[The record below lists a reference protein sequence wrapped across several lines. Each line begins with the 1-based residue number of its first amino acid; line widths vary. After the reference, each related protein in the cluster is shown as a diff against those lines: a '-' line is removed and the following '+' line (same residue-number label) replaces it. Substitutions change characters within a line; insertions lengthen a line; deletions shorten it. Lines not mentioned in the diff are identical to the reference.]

1 MTRLPRWARPLS
13 RSGVDRSG
21 GEPPRGRAARV
32 KDAFGRV
39 PWRRLGSGLGLLA
52 VSLTGLALGLYL
64 AAGTSVDVGPFRSTM
79 AVTPSW
85 YGDTEVVLPPLGS
98 LQLDSHDGPA
108 RLMVR
113 LDALDRART
122 EALITDPAGITAAS
136 RTAVDDVRAGVTRLV
151 LRATAV
157 AVLGAMLLSALVYRK
172 MRRVA
177 WAGGLALTI
186 MAAAFGSAF
195 GTFNPG
201 ALREPRYEGLLANA
215 PSVLG
220 NAQRIADRYDEYAAQ
235 LQKLVQ
241 NVGSLY
247 ATVQNLPVY
256 SPEDNTLR
264 VLHVSD
270 LHLNPA
276 AWGVIRTVVDNFHID
291 VVVDTGDITDW
302 GSEPEKA
309 FVASI
314 SLLKVP
320 YVFVRGNHDSAVTQA
335 AVAAQPNAIVLDN
348 KVVKVAGLSIAGIG
362 DPRFTPDKGMEP
374 AGSGD
379 SKQTVERVLDAG
391 DRLADT
397 IAKQRDEVVDLA
409 LVHDP
414 LSAGPLA
421 GYTPLVLAGHRHHR
435 EISKLG
441 DDQTMLMV
449 QGSSGGAGLR
459 GLEGETPT
467 PLAMSVLYFDDN
479 RALMAYDDIT
489 VGGTG
494 LAEVALSRHV
504 VDDTPP
510 GQAAAP
516 GTPPRPTPSRTR

>member
-1 MTRLPRWARPLS
+1 MTRLPHWARPPAL
-13 RSGVDRSG
+13 
-21 GEPPRGRAARV
+21 
-32 KDAFGRV
+32 FGRI
-39 PWRRLGSGLGLLA
+39 PWRRIGAATGVLA
-52 VSLTGLALGLYL
+52 VSVAGLALGLYL
-64 AAGTSVDVGPFRSTM
+64 CGATGVDVGPFRATM
-79 AVTPSW
+79 AVTPSL

-151 LRATAV
+151 LRTTAV
-157 AVLGAMLLSALVYRK
+157 AVLAAMLLAALVYR
-172 MRRVA
+172 RTSRVA
-177 WAGGLALTI
+177 WSGGLALVV
-186 MAAAFGSAF
+186 MASAFGAAF

-201 ALREPRYEGLLANA
+201 ALREPRYQGLLANA
-215 PSVLG
+215 PSVMG

-235 LQKLVQ
+235 LQKLVS
-241 NVGSLY
+241 NVGNLY

-256 SPEDNTLR
+256 SPEDDNLR

-314 SLLKVP
+314 ALLKVP

-348 KVVKVAGLSIAGIG
+348 RVVDVAGLSIAGIG
-362 DPRFTPDKGMEP
+362 DPRFTPDKAMEP
-374 AGSGD
+374 AGEGQ
-379 SKQTVERVLDAG
+379 SKQSVERVIGVG

-397 IAKQRDEVVDLA
+397 IGKQPGEMVDLA

-414 LSAGPLA
+414 VSAGPLA
-421 GYTPLVLAGHRHHR
+421 GYSPVVLAGHMHHR
-435 EISKLG
+435 EVRKLG

-449 QGSSGGAGLR
+449 QGSTGGAGLR
-459 GLEGETPT
+459 GLEGDKPT
-467 PLAMSVLYFDDN
+467 PLTMSVLYFDDN
-479 RALMAYDDIT
+479 RMLMAYDDIT

-504 VDDTPP
+504 VEDESADP
-510 GQAAAP
+510 AAAP
-516 GTPPRPTPSRTR
+516 GGSPGPSPTRTR

>member
-1 MTRLPRWARPLS
+1 MARLPRNPLARRLN
-13 RSGVDRSG
+13 G
-21 GEPPRGRAARV
+21 GTPRRLLLKCDPR
-32 KDAFGRV
+32 RL
-39 PWRRLGSGLGLLA
+39 PWRRFGAGLGLFA
-52 VSLTGLALGLYL
+52 VTLTGLALGLYL
-64 AAGTSVDVGPFRSTM
+64 CAATSVDVGPFRSTLSV
-79 AVTPSW
+79 APSLT
-85 YGDTEVVLPPLGS
+85 GDTEIELPPLGS

-108 RLMVR
+108 HLRVR

-122 EALITDPAGITAAS
+122 EALITDPAGITSAS

-157 AVLGAMLLSALVYRK
+157 AVLAAMLLAALVYRR

-177 WAGGLALTI
+177 WAGGLALAV
-186 MAAAFGSAF
+186 MLGAFGSAF

-276 AWGVIRTVVDNFHID
+276 AWGVIRTVVENFHID

-314 SLLKVP
+314 ALLKVP
-320 YVFVRGNHDSAVTQA
+320 YVFIRGNHDSAVTEA
-335 AVAAQPNAIVLDN
+335 AVAAQPNAIVLDDR
-348 KVVKVAGLSIAGIG
+348 VVQVAGLTIAGIG
-362 DPRFTPDKGMEP
+362 DPRFTPDKAVEP
-374 AGSGD
+374 AGSGE
-379 SKQTVERVLDAG
+379 SKQTVERVIGIG
-391 DRLADT
+391 DQLADT
-397 IAKQRDEVVDLA
+397 IGEQPDQSVDLA

-414 LSAGPLA
+414 VSAGPLA

-435 EISKLG
+435 EMTKLG
-441 DDQTMLMV
+441 DDQTILMV
-449 QGSSGGAGLR
+449 QGSTGGAGLR
-459 GLEGETPT
+459 GLEGDKPT
-467 PLAMSVLYFDDN
+467 PLEMSVLYFDDD
-479 RALMAYDDIT
+479 RMLMAYDDIT

-504 VDDTPP
+504 IEDPAVDP
-510 GQAAAP
+510 AAAP
-516 GTPPRPTPSRTR
+516 GSPRPTPSRGAR